1 MISHISSY
9 HASADRALHIFADR
23 CTSVSSGN
31 TIVFICRFLSFF
43 CLPHCSW
50 CYFLKFTINLY
61 FSLYEMLFTLTFCKI
76 LWSGEGSPQLA
87 AGAAAAYTVS
97 PPPQMRD
104 VPACICIS
112 YPFFC
117 LPHCSW
123 CSFLKFTMSLF
134 FSLYEML
141 FTLTFCKILYMVRER
156 ITPVGC
162 RGCRRLRS
170 LPSTPDEG
178 CSCLHLHLHYWS
190 NTNKLINCK
199 FMNFY
204 FVFLALILLPSIHI
218 TCY

>member
-61 FSLYEMLFTLTFCKI
+61 
-76 LWSGEGSPQLA
+76 
-87 AGAAAAYTVS
+87 
-97 PPPQMRD
+97 
-104 VPACICIS
+104 
-112 YPFFC
+112 
-117 LPHCSW
+117 
-123 CSFLKFTMSLF
+123 